1 MCGVDTDGGR
11 EGGRVRSETAATH
24 GEVRERE
31 NVTSP
36 PRGLHYTDWLRGR
49 HGLSSCPLQSMIV
62 M

>member
-31 NVTSP
+31 CHQPAQRSP
-36 PRGLHYTDWLRGR
+36 LH
-49 HGLSSCPLQSMIV
+49 
-62 M
+62 

>member
-31 NVTSP
+31 RMSP
-36 PRGLHYTDWLRGR
+36 ARPEVSTTLTG
-49 HGLSSCPLQSMIV
+49 
-62 M
+62 